1 MEIKPLDTGL
11 TDEQVLSA
19 FTKALASASA
29 EDLSAVQTTVTGV
42 ITALM
47 TAGKTL
53 EANSDLNNETGIG
66 HFQCAATNA
75 NSCANRPL
83 GTQTGGFGG
92 FNIPLFGERLLQFFA
107 YNTISGQAS
116 GRLFMRFLYSS
127 GWTLWKE
134 FTMTEIPAPAS
145 AQSVGGDVN
154 A

>member
-29 EDLSAVQTTVTGV
+29 EELGTVQTTVAGI

-53 EANSDLNNETGIG
+53 GADGDLNNETDIG
-66 HFQCAATNA
+66 HFQCSATNA
-75 NSCANRPL
+75 NSCKNRPL
-83 GTQTGGFGG
+83 DTITGGFGG
-92 FNIPLFGERLLQFFA
+92 FNIPLFAERLLQFVA
-107 YNTISGQAS
+107 YNTITGQAT

-134 FTMTEIPAPAS
+134 FNLTEIPAPAS
-145 AQSVGGDVN
+145 AQSVGGDAN

>member
-1 MEIKPLDTGL
+1 MEIKPLNTGL

-19 FTKALASASA
+19 FTKALASASS
-29 EDLSAVQTTVTGV
+29 EDLNAVQSTVTSV

-53 EANSDLNNETGIG
+53 GENSDLNEEKDIG

-75 NSCANRPL
+75 NSCKNRPL
-83 GTQTGGFGG
+83 DQITGGFGG
-92 FNIPLFGERLLQFFA
+92 FNVPLFGERLLQFVA
-107 YNTISGQAS
+107 YNTITGQAT

-127 GWTLWKE
+127 GWTLWNE
-134 FTMTEIPAPAS
+134 FNLTEIPAPAS
-145 AQSVGGDVN
+145 AQSVGGDAN